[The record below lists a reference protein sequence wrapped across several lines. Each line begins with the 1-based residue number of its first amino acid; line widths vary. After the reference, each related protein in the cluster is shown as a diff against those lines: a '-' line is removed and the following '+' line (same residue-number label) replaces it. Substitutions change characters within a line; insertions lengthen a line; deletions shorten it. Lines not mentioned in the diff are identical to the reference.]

1 MAEAASPGARLTLER
16 GVSLWRATL
25 WPESWQETTA
35 AIGWALGVTPPAPG
49 MSVTGTFGRLWRPEP
64 LVWAMLD
71 APEDGPPRAFAG
83 IGTEAGAVAE
93 TGPGVARLAVRGAEA
108 AELLARAVTLDL
120 RPAAFPPGAVAT
132 TGWRDAVVTVIR
144 PEAGGLDLL
153 APLSFGEDFA
163 ALLARH
169 ARQFG

>member
-1 MAEAASPGARLTLER
+1 MADGAAPGARLTLER
-16 GVSLWRATL
+16 GVRLWRATL

-49 MSVTGTFGRLWRPEP
+49 ASVAGAFGRLWRPEP

-71 APEDGPPRAFAG
+71 APGDGPPRAFAG
-83 IGTEAGAVAE
+83 IGPETGAVAE
-93 TGPGVARLAVRGAEA
+93 TGPGVARLAVRGAHA

-132 TGWRDAVVTVIR
+132 TGWRDAAVTVIR
-144 PEAGGLDLL
+144 PENGGLDLL
-153 APLSFGEDFA
+153 TPLSFAEDFA
-163 ALLARH
+163 AVLARH